1 MKIHPD
7 RIKTLRSGSFSG
19 NGVLYWMQRD
29 KRVED
34 NWALIA
40 SQYIALKHKV
50 PLYVCF
56 QYVGEYKESNIRH
69 YEFLFKGLH
78 QTASDLQSKNINFII
93 LKGLVGKVIPQ
104 LIESKKI
111 GTLIVDYSPLKFY
124 KKRLKIVQNK
134 IQIPFFQ
141 VDTHNVIPVWTA
153 SDKKEFAAHTLRKKI
168 HIKVQEFLTEFPKI
182 VHHPYGDKTKNKF
195 DLDKRIKNL
204 KIDFSV
210 KPVDWIKSGEHFATE
225 RLKSLSQSFNDYDE
239 YRNDPTKNALS
250 NLSPYFH
257 YGQLS
262 SQRAILEIKKF
273 NLTKNVKEAFIE
285 QVLIRKELADN
296 FCEYENNYDYF
307 EGFHPWAQKTL
318 NEHRNDEREYLYPK
332 EQFEEAKTH
341 DPLWNA
347 AQIQMMSTGKMHGYM
362 RMYWAKKIMEWSSSP
377 ETAQQIAIELND
389 KYQLDGRDPNG
400 YTGIAWSIGGIHDR
414 AWFER
419 PVYGKIRYMNYNGCK
434 SKFDVA
440 KYIKMYES

>member
-1 MKIHPD
+1 LKIHPD
-7 RIKTLRSGSFSG
+7 RIKTIRHGSFNG
-19 NGVLYWMQRD
+19 RGVLYWMQRD

-56 QYVGEYKESNIRH
+56 QYVGEYKESNLRH
-69 YEFLFKGLH
+69 YEFLFKGLE
-78 QTASDLQSKNINFII
+78 QTALELKAKNINFIV

-104 LIESKKI
+104 LIEKKKI
-111 GTLIVDYSPLKFY
+111 GTLIVDYSPIKFY
-124 KKRLKIVQNK
+124 KNRLKIIQNK
-134 IQIPFFQ
+134 IQIPFYQ
-141 VDTHNVIPVWTA
+141 VDAHNVIPVWKA

-168 HIKVQEFLTEFPKI
+168 HTSLHQFLTEFPNI
-182 VHHPYGDKTKNKF
+182 IHHPYGKKPENKF
-195 DLDKRIKNL
+195 HFNMLIKNL
-204 KIDFSV
+204 KTDLSV
-210 KPVDWIKSGEHFATE
+210 KPVNWIKSGELSAKK
-225 RLKSLSQSFNDYDE
+225 RLKSLEKSFYDYDE
-239 YRNDPTKNALS
+239 NRNDPTKNALS

-257 YGQLS
+257 YGHLS
-262 SQRAILEIKKF
+262 SQRAILEIKNF
-273 NLTKNVKEAFIE
+273 NLPQNVKEAFIE
-285 QVLIRKELADN
+285 QVLVRKELADN
-296 FCEYENNYDYF
+296 FCEYEDSYDYF

-341 DPLWNA
+341 DSLWNA
-347 AQIQMMSTGKMHGYM
+347 AQIQMMTTGKMHGYM
-362 RMYWAKKIMEWSSSP
+362 RMYWAKKIMEWSPSP
-377 ETAQQIAIELND
+377 EIAQQIAIDLND

-400 YTGIAWSIGGIHDR
+400 YTGIAWSIGGVHDR

-440 KYIKMYES
+440 KYVKMYES